1 MNVVEVVFEHLPE
14 DGAWEPP
21 AIRFGEAELD
31 LVVGGN
37 RDLSDASG
45 SQVHS
50 EAHVSPPHVEWL
62 EALPERGGCS
72 TPDTSHPIEQWRAAA
87 RAGVFAYDWD
97 VYSGPYQA
105 IAVPALPV
113 LVADLPAVFAALARR
128 TRFAH
133 LCFCERMT
141 ITVGDVELCALDH
154 R

>member
-1 MNVVEVVFEHLPE
+1 MSFTPPGYEESLLSGMDFSWVATDRDGHVAWLATFGSAVVPRWVDESAGDYTATE
-14 DGAWEPP
+14 
-21 AIRFGEAELD
+21 
-31 LVVGGN
+31 
-37 RDLSDASG
+37 
-45 SQVHS
+45 
-50 EAHVSPPHVEWL
+50 EWL